1 MSRGR
6 IGQLRRIVAA
16 LLIGGLAA
24 ASVVAGPAAAEPA
37 PPDAGTA
44 SAAGRVDDLGPASE
58 VTSTG
63 VAEPVGD
70 LVYTATSGVSPV
82 QVAAFDPASHRIT
95 GTVDLPTGEG
105 TWAMT
110 HVGTDLYVGTY
121 APGDLYRID
130 TTTGTVTRVAH
141 FGSFVWSIAAAPDGT
156 IVAGTY
162 PDAGV
167 WSYDPATGQTRGYG
181 AAVAGEQYAR
191 SIAATD
197 TTIFA
202 GVGTHAHLIA
212 IDRATGDRTDVLP
225 AQYANRTFV
234 ATLALSGD
242 TLAAGLSPT
251 GTMLVFRL
259 DDLAHPV
266 EVQADP
272 AEHYV
277 TAITVHGDSIYL
289 GTRPAGVLWRYDTA
303 GDTVTRLG
311 SPYDGAYFNRIMVGA
326 DDAVTAELTSTF
338 VDYDAASGSF
348 DGTDL
353 TAAGLPPAPELAMQV
368 TATDDRV
375 LVSGKAGV
383 QVHDLATGVSHRTF
397 LAGEAKTMTPVGGQ
411 VYLGVYT
418 LARLFSVAPD
428 GTGLHQVGDVANE
441 QTRPTDAVYDP
452 AVGKLLVTTEADYGK
467 YGGALAC
474 FDPRTGAVRVYRGV
488 LPDQSVRSVAAAG
501 GTAYLGSEIRNSLG
515 TDPIVEEATLSAFD
529 LRRGTVRWQLTPVP
543 GAGQITDLA
552 LWRGTLYGTTDTGT
566 LFAFDPGTRTVLST
580 VDVGAGAT
588 LVTARG
594 QLYGA
599 TGDRI
604 FRVNGD
610 GTTTTLLDDLAAETY
625 GPPMLA
631 PAPDG
636 RSLYTLRHRNLI
648 RLWL

>member
-1 MSRGR
+1 
-6 IGQLRRIVAA
+6 
-16 LLIGGLAA
+16 
-24 ASVVAGPAAAEPA
+24 
-37 PPDAGTA
+37 
-44 SAAGRVDDLGPASE
+44 
-58 VTSTG
+58 

-82 QVAAFDPASHRIT
+82 QVAAFDPVQHRVTTTI
-95 GTVDLPTGEG
+95 DLPTGAG
-105 TWAMT
+105 TWAMA
-110 HVGTDLYVGTY
+110 HVGTDLYVATY
-121 APGDLYRID
+121 DPGDLYRID
-130 TTTGTVTRVAH
+130 TTTGTATKVAN
-141 FGSFVWSIAAAPDGT
+141 FGSFVWAIAAAPDGT

-167 WSYDPATGQTRGYG
+167 WSYDPATGQTRKYG
-181 AAVAGEQYAR
+181 TAVAGEQYVR
-191 SIAATD
+191 SIAVTD

-202 GVGTHAHLIA
+202 GVGAHAHLIA
-212 IDRATGDRTDVLP
+212 IDRATGERTDVLP

-251 GTMLVFRL
+251 GTMLVFSL

-272 AEHYV
+272 AEQYV
-277 TAITVHGDSIYL
+277 TAITVHGDSVYL

-303 GDTVTRLG
+303 SGTVTRLG
-311 SPYDGAYFNRIMVGA
+311 SPYDGAYFNRIMVSA

-338 VDYDAASGSF
+338 VDYDAASGTF

-383 QVHDLATGVSHRTF
+383 QVHDLATGASHRTF

-428 GTGLHQVGDVANE
+428 GTDLHKVGDVANE

-467 YGGALAC
+467 YNGALAC

-488 LPDQSVRSVAAAG
+488 VPNQSVRSVAATG

-515 TDPIVEEATLSAFD
+515 TDPIVKEATLSAFD
-529 LRRGTVRWQLTPVP
+529 LRRGTVRWQVTPVP
-543 GAGQITDLA
+543 GAGQLTDLA

-594 QLYGA
+594 HLYGA
-599 TGDRI
+599 TGGRI

-610 GTTTTLLDDLAAETY
+610 GTTTTVLDDLAAETY

-636 RSLYTLRHRNLI
+636 RSLYTVRHRNLI